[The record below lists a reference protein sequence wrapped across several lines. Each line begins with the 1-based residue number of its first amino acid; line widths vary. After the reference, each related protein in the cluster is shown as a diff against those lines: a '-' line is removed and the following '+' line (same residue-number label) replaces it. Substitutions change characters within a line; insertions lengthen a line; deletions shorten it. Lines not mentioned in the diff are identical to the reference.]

1 MSSSSARRLAANRA
15 NAKKSQGPVTP
26 EGKARSA
33 ANAPVR
39 HGLSSP
45 SPAPFTTGG
54 LPPTFPGATVC
65 LRNESQA
72 AFAAHHESLVREHN
86 PVTYTEH
93 LTVQEMAVVRWR
105 QQRAWAMEA
114 ALVDNGMDLMGRH
127 LEETYVS
134 TDEALRGALSFQE
147 LADRSPSLPTLL
159 RYDARLTRQF
169 DRCLLRLTN
178 LRAQR
183 QKVGLQAETNPIN
196 EHSTNAADDT
206 SQLRHAGHS
215 PVAAPPPAAAAPV
228 QPGPASSPAPSSSQM
243 DDFFR
248 LTRPQAPDVASGNPS
263 PLPRAA

>member
-15 NAKKSQGPVTP
+15 NAKKSRGPVTP

-39 HGLSSP
+39 HGLSSTL
-45 SPAPFTTGG
+45 STSDG
-54 LPPTFPGATVC
+54 PPPPFPGASIC
-65 LRNESQA
+65 LRNESPA
-72 AFAAHHESLVREHN
+72 AFALHHESLVREHA

-114 ALVDNGMDLMGRH
+114 ALVDNRMDLMGRQ

-134 TDEALRGALSFQE
+134 TDEALRGALAFQE
-147 LADRSPSLPTLL
+147 LADRSPSLPILL
-159 RYDARLTRQF
+159 RYEARLTRQF
-169 DRCLLRLTN
+169 DRCLLRLSN

-183 QKVGLQAETNPIN
+183 EKVGLQAETNPIN
-196 EHSTNAADDT
+196 EHSTNAADDA

-228 QPGPASSPAPSSSQM
+228 QPRPTISPAPSSSQM
-243 DDFFR
+243 DDLSG
-248 LTRPQAPDVASGNPS
+248 LTRPQDPGVASGNPS